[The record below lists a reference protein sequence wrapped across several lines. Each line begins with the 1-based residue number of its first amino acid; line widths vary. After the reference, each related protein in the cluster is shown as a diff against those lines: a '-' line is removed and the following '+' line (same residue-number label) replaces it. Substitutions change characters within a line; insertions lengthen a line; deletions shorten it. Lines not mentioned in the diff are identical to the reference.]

1 MKDWRALAVGVLKAL
16 VVAAIGGGVAFLT
29 VTLLNRIFPP
39 ATPNALAP
47 AIVVAVLLFLSSLRG
62 ILRNDGGSAG
72 TKRRSSRR

>member
-29 VTLLNRIFPP
+29 VTLLNRLFPP

-47 AIVVAVLLFLSSLRG
+47 AIVVAVLLFLSSLRS

-72 TKRRSSRR
+72 TKRRSPRK